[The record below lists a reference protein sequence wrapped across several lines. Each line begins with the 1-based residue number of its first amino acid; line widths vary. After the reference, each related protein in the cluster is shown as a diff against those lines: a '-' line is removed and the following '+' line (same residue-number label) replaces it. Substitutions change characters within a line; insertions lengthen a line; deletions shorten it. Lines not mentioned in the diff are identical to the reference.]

1 VSKVRLIEQ
10 VKRVMRKAPGRAD
23 RAKRR
28 RRRRDPDWATLPG
41 GSSAKE
47 AAEAPLERARELAD

>member
-1 VSKVRLIEQ
+1 MGLVESL
-10 VKRVMRKAPGRAD
+10 KRIRGRKTRQGD
-23 RAKRR
+23 RPKPP

-47 AAEAPLERARELAD
+47 AGEAPIERARELAD